1 MSRARFLTAWDVL
14 VLPLL
19 TLPCTPSE
27 VRALGS
33 PVVGPHTA
41 ALALLGPL
49 PRPWIRDWAG
59 GGVPFCQPPGPWLP
73 PLLSGPNWRGC
84 AGRIA
89 KMGVCGVCVLSP
101 GVAEPATQN
110 PPVCKKWWFCFIC
123 GVSNYPCVLMKM
135 LIRNNSTR
143 ALELGLWLEGPV

>member
-1 MSRARFLTAWDVL
+1 MSRARFLAAWDVL

-59 GGVPFCQPPGPWLP
+59 GGG
-73 PLLSGPNWRGC
+73 PLLPAPWAMAATAAEWAQLARR
-84 AGRIA
+84 RIA
-89 KMGVCGVCVLSP
+89 KMGVCVLSP